1 MNKEIPL
8 IGKPMP
14 KILEVK
20 LPTVKE
26 VMCVFFHHLNFLK
39 YSVKQSA
46 KNVAGEVIQLWKK
59 NDIPTSGTNNV
70 VQRIIRCHDKWKS
83 LQKNFTRKKSPAQ
96 KKKQSVFQNGL
107 KILFDIVDQKSL
119 KLLGNRIKDIY
130 LNQKSGTRKEFIHHN
145 IQTSTISEELMEVE
159 ETSPNQP
166 SSSCPTIIA
175 SEKSV
180 LLSEQSLSL
189 ATNFGSDLSY
199 EPPMPVVKTPKI
211 NVLTAELIAV
221 LDRTNVSS
229 RNAMFII
236 TAVLSSVGIKVEETT
251 LSYRT
256 IQRARMIVRKE
267 IAVGLKNDFKS
278 HDKYVIHWDG
288 KLLQDIVGSKSVD
301 RLSVLLTAFGVEQ
314 LLGVPK
320 MDSGSAQN
328 QTTAILRTSDEWGL
342 SRYVKAMCFDTTA
355 VNTGIHNGT
364 CVEIEKALG
373 RELIYLPY
381 RHHIYELILRS
392 AFEVYWPTSSGSNV
406 PIFGRF
412 KKKWD
417 EIDKTNYKAG
427 IEDPKVANV
436 VLSKKN
442 EISFFIT
449 QCLQLKQ
456 PRDDYKEFLELSLI
470 FLGVVPQDKVCFKYP
485 GVIHHAR
492 WMAKAIY
499 SLKIFIFRDEFGLTA
514 KELNN
519 LRQICIFTIMVYL
532 KAWFSSTS
540 AIAAPNHDLEFLKQ
554 LIEYKEIDA
563 SIFSATCEKMTSH
576 LWYLNH
582 ELAVLSLFD
591 DAVPLDMKKRIVD
604 AVKTRDSI
612 DSKVKRFEIDRKNI
626 NSIIQKDLSDF
637 VSQKSL
643 NLFKIFDLPYDF
655 LDVDIELWA
664 SDESYKENQEYF
676 KQLKVVNDVAE
687 RGVALVSEYNQCLTK
702 NEHQFQYLLQV
713 VKEHRAKF
721 PNCNKSQF

>member
-1 MNKEIPL
+1 
-8 IGKPMP
+8 
-14 KILEVK
+14 
-20 LPTVKE
+20 
-26 VMCVFFHHLNFLK
+26 
-39 YSVKQSA
+39 
-46 KNVAGEVIQLWKK
+46 
-59 NDIPTSGTNNV
+59 
-70 VQRIIRCHDKWKS
+70 
-83 LQKNFTRKKSPAQ
+83 
-96 KKKQSVFQNGL
+96 
-107 KILFDIVDQKSL
+107 
-119 KLLGNRIKDIY
+119 
-130 LNQKSGTRKEFIHHN
+130 
-145 IQTSTISEELMEVE
+145 
-159 ETSPNQP
+159 
-166 SSSCPTIIA
+166 
-175 SEKSV
+175 
-180 LLSEQSLSL
+180 
-189 ATNFGSDLSY
+189 
-199 EPPMPVVKTPKI
+199 
-211 NVLTAELIAV
+211 
-221 LDRTNVSS
+221 
-229 RNAMFII
+229 MFII

-320 MDSGSAQN
+320 MDSESAQN
-328 QTTAILRTSDEWGL
+328 QTTAILRTLDEWGL

-373 RELIYLPY
+373 RELIYLPC
-381 RHHIYELILRS
+381 RHHIYELILKS
-392 AFEVYWPTSSGSNV
+392 AFEVYWPTSSGPNV

-427 IEDPKVANV
+427 IEDSKVANV

-442 EISFFIT
+442 EISSFIT
-449 QCLQLKQ
+449 QCLQ
-456 PRDDYKEFLELSLI
+456 
-470 FLGVVPQDKVCFKYP
+470 
-485 GVIHHAR
+485 
-492 WMAKAIY
+492 
-499 SLKIFIFRDEFGLTA
+499 
-514 KELNN
+514 
-519 LRQICIFTIMVYL
+519 
-532 KAWFSSTS
+532 AWFSSTS

-563 SIFSATCEKMTSH
+563 LISSATCEKMTSH

-582 ELAVLSLFD
+582 ELVVLSLFD

-664 SDESYKENQEYF
+664 SDESYKENEEYF
-676 KQLKVVNDVAE
+676 KQMKVVNDVAE

-702 NEHQFQYLLQV
+702 TNTSFNIYCKLSKNIE
-713 VKEHRAKF
+713 R
-721 PNCNKSQF
+721 NS